1 MPITTTTSAAA
12 ATIPLSIRVTN
23 VYITGETFRH
33 DMEVQVE
40 PPTGDLFEWA
50 YEHLMEHTG
59 EGPEYAAIEA
69 SYFVEVTGTP
79 PDHQHLLGMEF
90 STEG

>member
-1 MPITTTTSAAA
+1 MATSTTSAAA

-23 VYITGETFRH
+23 VYVSGETFRH
-33 DMEVQVE
+33 DLIVQVE
-40 PPTGDLFEWA
+40 PPIGDLYGWGLD
-50 YEHLMEHTG
+50 HLMQHTG

-79 PDHQHLLGMEF
+79 PDHQHLLGLEF

>member
-1 MPITTTTSAAA
+1 MATSTMSAAA

-23 VYITGETFRH
+23 CYITGETFCH

-40 PPTGDLFEWA
+40 PPAGDLFEWA

-59 EGPEYAAIEA
+59 EGPEYADAEA
-69 SYFVEVTGTP
+69 SYFVEITATP
-79 PDHQHLLGMEF
+79 HNYRHLLGMEF